1 MNSVK
6 GGGGAANLFTTQWS
20 SGSMIIVEIRKS
32 YQNLKFPPNELKGSD
47 KLACIYYLYTC

>member
-6 GGGGAANLFTTQWS
+6 GVGAANLFTTQWS